1 MAFLSEIKSRITSTT
16 DTRKITQSLELVA
29 ASKMKSFVRKSS
41 ASRLYADGLVK
52 AMRGIVGEFND
63 SPYSEVRAAGKI
75 MFVLLSSDKGLC
87 GSLNSAL
94 SRFLFSHPEWISLP
108 ESERILVT
116 IGRKAQDAANRKNLK
131 PDIVFPAIGESM
143 TPLQALD
150 IIDKIVN
157 SWLAG
162 NVKQVYMVSPDY
174 INPFTNTPKLRKY
187 LPISLDMLNAR
198 VSPQETAKFVPEP
211 IMEPDADRASDEVL
225 AQVLQAM
232 FLEVFYQLKASEYS
246 SRMVAMKKASDAAK
260 DMIDEL
266 TLEYNKTRQAQ
277 VTSQLSELAA
287 AGEAQSD
294 NNQGK

>member
-29 ASKMKSFVRKSS
+29 ASKMKGFVRKSV
-41 ASRLYADGLVK
+41 ASRQYADGLVK

-63 SPYSEVRAAGKI
+63 SPYSEVRDTGKT

-94 SRFLFSHPEWISLP
+94 SRFLFNSSEWNDLP
-108 ESERILVT
+108 ESERMLVT
-116 IGRKAQDAANRKNLK
+116 VGRKAQDAANRKNLK
-131 PDIVFPAIGESM
+131 PAFAFPAIGESM

-162 NVKQVYMVSPDY
+162 GVKQVYMVSPDY
-174 INPFTNTPKLRKY
+174 VNPFTNIPKLRKY
-187 LPISLDMLNAR
+187 LPVSLETLNAR
-198 VSPQETAKFVPEP
+198 VSPQEVNKFVPEP
-211 IMEPDADRASDEVL
+211 IMEPDRDRASDEVL
-225 AQVLQAM
+225 VHVLQAM
-232 FLEVFYQLKASEYS
+232 FLEAFFQLKASEYS

-277 VTSQLSELAA
+277 VTAQLSELAA

-294 NNQGK
+294 NNQVK